1 METACRSDQVLFHR
15 NEGGEGLL
23 IGCFPTAAGGL
34 AICEVSAG
42 ALTAWCFGA
51 SPRVTQ
57 IELGTRPAA
66 ALVDYYHVET
76 VEQLCRVIALVF
88 GGAEGMAGIERLLER
103 LELSYT
109 VVECPVFEG

>member
-1 METACRSDQVLFHR
+1 M
-15 NEGGEGLL
+15 L